1 LGHFQTA
8 RRLSL
13 RNHPECSTLSG
24 GQAIELLA
32 KEGDR
37 YIYIYIVCAVHYY
50 HVLRPHNT
58 LWRLIAKQTHRAI
71 LFCKSK
77 EISLQTFYPN
87 QKSTLPLVSG
97 GAASNEY
104 IRQTLK
110 IVTDA
115 TGLHLLCPPT
125 KFCTDNGVMIAWNG
139 IERLKQRKGIMS
151 YTEKGPLELDITSE
165 VKDAAI
171 RLPPLKLS
179 INS

>member
-1 LGHFQTA
+1 CLGHFQTA

-24 GQAIELLA
+24 GQAIELL
-32 KEGDR
+32 
-37 YIYIYIVCAVHYY
+37 
-50 HVLRPHNT
+50 L
-58 LWRLIAKQTHRAI
+58 LSSKQTHRAI

-77 EISLQTFYPN
+77 GLLPQHNP
-87 QKSTLPLVSG
+87 TLVT
-97 GAASNEY
+97 ASNEY

-151 YTEKGPLELDITSE
+151 YTEKGPLELDIASE